1 LTGSSPDDPGG
12 NGTERMGSMHLR
24 TALALVGVSLAALLP
39 AAAQAA
45 TGTAWHFETQPQLQP
60 PRLTVATH
68 HSGLTSG
75 VIFTAPFKNSAVAS
89 PEVGQPGALLM
100 DTAGNPIWFQPAP
113 GADYD
118 MDVQPQVLQGKP
130 VLTFWQGR
138 VALDNAANKA
148 GLPQGA
154 PEAGAHFEILNQHYK
169 VIKTITAQDGWTA
182 DLHEFLITPQGD
194 ALYLVSKT
202 VKADLTAEGGSAHGS
217 YEDSGVQEVD
227 LATAK
232 VIYTWDMAQHVPFSE
247 SAETI
252 AATGVWDPYHA
263 NSLFVD
269 SDGSLLISARNTWSV
284 YDVSPTAAGT
294 TINWTLDGKPGATD
308 SSYAL
313 GSGVAFS
320 WQHDAQLL
328 PNGDLTLFDD
338 HCCALTQKLTKPLPS
353 ARGEV
358 LSLDA
363 QTRTA
368 TVVHSYSHSPALLV
382 PTQGSMQT
390 LSNGNVFLDWGQQPV
405 FSAYTAAGKLI
416 YDAAFPA
423 ADSTYRAYLEPWVGL
438 PLTRPAIKVV
448 TKGANA
454 TVYASWNGATQAT
467 QWELLAG
474 TGSHLK
480 VLGRV
485 ARDGFETAINI
496 NNAGTVNF
504 QIKALSAK
512 GTTLGS
518 STVARG

>member
-1 LTGSSPDDPGG
+1 LTGSSLGDAGG

-24 TALALVGVSLAALLP
+24 IALALVGASLAALLP

-45 TGTAWHFETQPQLQP
+45 TGTAWHYETQPHLQP

-68 HSGLTSG
+68 HSGLGSG
-75 VIFTAPFKNSAVAS
+75 LIFTAPFKNAGVAS
-89 PEVGQPGALLM
+89 PEVGQPGALIM
-100 DTAGNPIWFQPAP
+100 DTAGNPVWFQPAP
-113 GADYD
+113 GGDDD
-118 MDVQPQVLQGKP
+118 MDVQPQTYQGKP
-130 VLTFWQGR
+130 VITFWQGG
-138 VALDNAANKA
+138 VAVDNATNKA

-154 PEAGAHFEILNQHYK
+154 PEPGAHFEILNQQYR
-169 VIKTITAQDGWTA
+169 VIKTIRAQDGWTA
-182 DLHEFLITPQGD
+182 DLHEFLITPQDD
-194 ALYLVSKT
+194 AIYLVSRT
-202 VKADLTAEGGSAHGS
+202 VKADLTPEGGSAKGS
-217 YEDSGVQEVD
+217 YEDSGIQEVD
-227 LATAK
+227 LSTGK
-232 VIYTWDMAQHVPFSE
+232 VIYTWDMAQHVPFTE

-252 AATGVWDPYHA
+252 PSTGVWDPYHA

-269 SDGSLLISARNTWSV
+269 SDGSLLVSARNTWSV

-294 TINWTLDGKPGATD
+294 TINWTLDGKAGATD
-308 SSYAL
+308 STYAL
-313 GSGVAFS
+313 GSGAAFS

-328 PNGDLTLFDD
+328 PNGDLSLFDD

-358 LSLDA
+358 LDLNA

-368 TVVHSYSHSPALLV
+368 TVVHSYYHSPALLV

-390 LSNGNVFLDWGQQPV
+390 LTNGDVFLDWGQQPV

-438 PLTRPAIKVV
+438 PPTRPAIKVV

-454 TVYASWNGATQAT
+454 TVYVSWNGATQVT

-480 VLGRV
+480 ALGRV
-485 ARDGFETAINI
+485 TKAGFETAIQI
-496 NNAGTVNF
+496 HNAGTVNF
-504 QIKALSAK
+504 QIKALSSK